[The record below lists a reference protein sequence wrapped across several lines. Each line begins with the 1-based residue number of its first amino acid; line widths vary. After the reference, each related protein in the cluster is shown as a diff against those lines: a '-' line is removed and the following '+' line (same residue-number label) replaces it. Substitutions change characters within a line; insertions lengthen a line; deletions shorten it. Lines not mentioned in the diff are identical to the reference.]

1 MDKKDLITLILP
13 CYNEEDAL
21 PYLWEALNKISYQM
35 PYVNFEFLFVN
46 NCSSD
51 NTLKMMK
58 EYADKDSR
66 VKYISFSRNFGK
78 EGSMYVGLSNAS
90 GDYVAILDADLQD
103 PPELLI
109 PMYEAVTKEGYD
121 CAAAFRTTR
130 KGEPWLRSQLAKV
143 FYKLENK
150 ISDTDVVNGARDFR
164 LMSRKVVDAILMLGE
179 RERFSKGIFGW
190 VGFETKWIPFEN
202 VQRVAG
208 KSKLPM
214 SFAFK
219 YALKGIVAFSTL
231 PLEMASGLG
240 IFSCLLAIIYAIY
253 VILKQVITHEAVAG
267 YPSIICLILFMGGIL
282 LLMMGVMGRY
292 IAQIYIEDKKRPIYI
307 VKDTNVDDCK

>member
-1 MDKKDLITLILP
+1 MNRKDLITLILP

-21 PYLWEALNKISYQM
+21 PFLWEALNKIANQM
-35 PYVNFEFLFVN
+35 DYVDFEFLFIN
-46 NCSSD
+46 NCSTD

-58 EYADKDSR
+58 EYALADQR

-78 EGSMYVGLSNAS
+78 EGSMYAGLSNAS
-90 GDYVAILDADLQD
+90 GDYIAILDADLQD

-109 PMYEAVTKEGYD
+109 PMYEAVTEEGYD

-143 FYKLENK
+143 FYRLENK

-164 LMSRKVVDAILMLGE
+164 LMSRKVVDAILMLSE

-190 VGFETKWIPFEN
+190 VGFDTKWIPFEN

-219 YALKGIVAFSTL
+219 YALKGIIAFSTM
-231 PLEMASGLG
+231 PLEIASGLG
-240 IFSCLLAIIYAIY
+240 IFCCLLAVLYALY
-253 VILKQVITHEAVAG
+253 VIFKQIITHEAVAG

-282 LLMMGVMGRY
+282 LLMMGIMGRY
-292 IAQIYIEDKKRPIYI
+292 IAQIYIEEKKRPIYI
-307 VKDTNVDDCK
+307 IKDTNVEDCK